1 MTSCDKWLL
10 LIGNNSFLRHINS
23 PKLAPTANVL
33 KVFFKTMVLN
43 RKGTLSEHLCIST
56 LVAYLTRM
64 ATVLKIS
71 REVVAEVRNVSQV
84 KSLAV

>member
-1 MTSCDKWLL
+1 MGEKWLL
-10 LIGNNSFLRHINS
+10 LIGNNSFLCHINS
-23 PKLAPTANVL
+23 PTLVLTLKVL

-43 RKGTLSEHLCIST
+43 RKGTLSERLCIST

-84 KSLAV
+84 GSLGV